1 MLAGGGPAGDVP
13 HQQFPD
19 RGGGAGS
26 YPLKAYLD
34 QGIPVTLN
42 TDNTTVSGTTLA
54 GEYALARERLGM
66 TEADERTAAGKRGAG
81 GVPPGSRKG
90 GTAGPD
96 AGQTDVFS

>member
-1 MLAGGGPAGDVP
+1 MP

-54 GEYALARERLGM
+54 GEYVLARERLGI
-66 TEADERTAAGKRGAG
+66 TATDERTLLENAARAAFLPESEKAALLARVRDKR
-81 GVPPGSRKG
+81 
-90 GTAGPD
+90 TF
-96 AGQTDVFS
+96 FS